1 MLRIL
6 IISIAVLILAPFAS
20 AAPLSVQPTQLTIR
34 GADDAPQ
41 LIVTGE
47 LRPGQLV
54 DLTADAKYTIGDPQ
68 IVRVDGDGRVYP
80 LANGATTITI
90 HHQSHTLS
98 VPVRVESM
106 ETPLPINFAN
116 QIEPILTKLSCNS
129 GGCHGKIAGQNG
141 FRLSLLGFEPEF
153 DYMTLVKESRGRR
166 LFPSAPEQSLFLL
179 KASGAMPH
187 GGGIKMKAGSEE
199 YKLLRRWIAS
209 GLPYGSPSDPT
220 ISRVTVFP
228 ESRVIGR
235 SGRQQL
241 AVYAHYSD
249 GSIEDVTRRAQYESN
264 DTEVATVDEAGLVH
278 TLDRTGQSAVMIRF
292 SGVVT
297 VFHAIAPRPGDTAAF
312 DFPPKTVVDTHTA
325 KKWRELNIA
334 PSAESTDAQFIRR
347 AYLDITGTL
356 PSAQAIVQFTADTNP
371 AKRDQ
376 LIDRL
381 LETPEYSFFFAN
393 KWADVLRVKRRNQAE
408 RAVGTF
414 AFHTWIREAVAQD
427 KPYDDFARE
436 IVTAIGDESKS
447 PPTVWYKEVVTP
459 ENFVD
464 DVSQVFLGQRL
475 ACANCHHHPY
485 EKWTQDDYWGIAA
498 FFARVGRKTNAVPG
512 AAGNNR
518 RSQELVIYTKS
529 SGGVTNKRTS
539 KPASMKAL
547 EREPIVASSDDDP
560 RHLFADWMTDPKNPF
575 FARAVANRYWAHF
588 LSRGIVDPLD
598 DMRVTNPPS
607 NPELLDALAENLIQN
622 HYSLKALIKTIC
634 KSRTYGLSAE
644 PNATNVSDKQSYAR
658 YYPKR
663 LQAEVVFDAV
673 CAVTESPSTFN
684 GLPQDSFAP
693 NRAIELPDESF
704 SSYFLDVFGR
714 PQRISACECER
725 VNEASLAMTLHM
737 LNSEEVQGKIANG
750 NGRAAR
756 LAKDPRPDE
765 EKVTEL
771 FLLTV
776 GKKPTTEQ
784 LVLAQKELNKN
795 EKNKKLAYE
804 NIIWALLNTKAF
816 LFNQ

>member
-1 MLRIL
+1 MRLVL
-6 IISIAVLILAPFAS
+6 VTSIAVLMAAPFAP
-20 AAPLSVQPTQLTIR
+20 AAGLSVQPTSLKIR
-34 GADDAPQ
+34 GSDDAPQ
-41 LIVTGE
+41 LIISEETH
-47 LRPGQLV
+47 PGRFV
-54 DLTADAKYTIGDPQ
+54 DRTADVQYAVGNARIA
-68 IVRVDGDGRVYP
+68 RVDRDGRVYP
-80 LANGATTITI
+80 LANGNTAIVI
-90 HHQSHTLS
+90 SHNGRSLT
-98 VPVRVESM
+98 VPVQVESM
-106 ETPLPINFAN
+106 ETPLPINFTN

-153 DYMTLVKESRGRR
+153 DYMTLVKEGRGRR
-166 LFPSAPEQSLFLL
+166 LFPSAPDQSLFLL
-179 KASGAMPH
+179 KASGTMPH

-199 YKLLRRWIAS
+199 YKILRRWIAS

-220 ISRVTVFP
+220 ITRVSVFP
-228 ESRVIGR
+228 ESRIIDR

-249 GSIEDVTRRAQYESN
+249 GSSEDVTRRAQFESN
-264 DTEVATVDEAGLVH
+264 DTEVATVDDAGLVH
-278 TLDRTGQSAVMIRF
+278 TLDRTGQSAIMVRF
-292 SGVVT
+292 SGAVT
-297 VFHAIAPRPGDTAAF
+297 VFRAVVPRPGTAVAF

-325 KKWRELNIA
+325 KKWHELNIV
-334 PSAESTDAQFIRR
+334 PSPTSSDEQFIRR

-356 PSAQAIVQFTADTNP
+356 PQPEAITKFAADTDP
-371 AKRDQ
+371 AKRDK

-381 LETPEYSFFFAN
+381 VETPEYSFFFAN
-393 KWADVLRVKRRNQAE
+393 KWADVLRVKRRNQPD
-408 RAVGTF
+408 RAIGTF
-414 AFHTWIREAVAQD
+414 AFHNWIREAMATD
-427 KPYDDFARE
+427 KPYDDFARA

-447 PPTVWYKEVVTP
+447 PPTVWYKEVTTP

-498 FFARVGRKTNAVPG
+498 FFARVGRKTTPVPG

-518 RSQELVIYTKS
+518 RSQELVIFTRS
-529 SGGVTNKRTS
+529 SGSVTNKRTNR
-539 KPASMKAL
+539 AAEMKAL
-547 EREPIVASSDDDP
+547 ESEPQTATSDEDP

-575 FARAVANRYWAHF
+575 FAHAVANRYWAHF
-588 LSRGIVDPLD
+588 FGRGIVDPID

-607 NPELLDALAENLIQN
+607 NPALLDALAADLVKNQ
-622 HYSLKALIKTIC
+622 YSLKSLIKTIC

-644 PNATNVSDKQSYAR
+644 PNAWNQSDKQSYAR

-673 CAVTESPSTFN
+673 CAVTEAPPTFN
-684 GLPQDSFAP
+684 GLPRDAHAP
-693 NRAIELPDESF
+693 NRAIQLPDESY

-737 LNSEEVQGKIANG
+737 LNSNEVQGMIAG
-750 NGRAAR
+750 GSGRAAR
-756 LAKDPRPDE
+756 LAKDPRPDDV
-765 EKVTEL
+765 KVTEL

-776 GKKPTTEQ
+776 GKAPTPEQ
-784 LVLAQKELNKN
+784 LTLARNELAKH
-795 EKNKKLAYE
+795 EKDKKPAYE